1 MKLVM
6 HSVHFDAD
14 QKLLDFVQ
22 KKADKLDTFH
32 DRILDGEVFLRV
44 EKDTEHKQNKIVEIK
59 LFVPGGSFFAKEQSN
74 SFESAADNAVEA
86 LKSQLK
92 RAKEKM
98 VEREHAV

>member
-14 QKLLDFVQ
+14 QKLIDFIQ

-32 DRILDGEVFLRV
+32 DRILHGEVYMRV
-44 EKDTEHKQNKIVEIK
+44 EKDTEHKQNKIVELK
-59 LFVPGGSFFAKEQSN
+59 LFVPGGTFFAKEQSN
-74 SFESAADNAVEA
+74 SFESAADTAVEA
-86 LKSQLK
+86 LKTQLK

-98 VEREHAV
+98 VERLHA